1 MWFPLTHPLHVIIEP
16 CNIGAVRVL
25 VLYRKLLL
33 QQRRT
38 TGRESSSV
46 WLSFQKTLE
55 VTPSTRAVPFSPKMI
70 LNDFWKLQPR
80 INWLIWSL
88 LYRFINTVI
97 IITDMSLLEIMLIYH
112 VTIIN
117 NAYLPVN
124 SSTKV
129 DSVNREVETRMV
141 RTEL

>member
-1 MWFPLTHPLHVIIEP
+1 
-16 CNIGAVRVL
+16 
-25 VLYRKLLL
+25 
-33 QQRRT
+33 
-38 TGRESSSV
+38 
-46 WLSFQKTLE
+46 
-55 VTPSTRAVPFSPKMI
+55 
-70 LNDFWKLQPR
+70 
-80 INWLIWSL
+80 
-88 LYRFINTVI
+88 
-97 IITDMSLLEIMLIYH
+97 MSLLEIMLIYH